1 MLSLSQYLYSM
12 KGCSARKD
20 SSSSIKLGASL
31 TSEITKKVWS
41 AQYWLGELIQGSCK
55 TNFLKD

>member
-1 MLSLSQYLYSM
+1 MLSLSQYLYFM
-12 KGCSARKD
+12 KGCSARKA

-41 AQYWLGELIQGSCK
+41 AQYWLGELI
-55 TNFLKD
+55 